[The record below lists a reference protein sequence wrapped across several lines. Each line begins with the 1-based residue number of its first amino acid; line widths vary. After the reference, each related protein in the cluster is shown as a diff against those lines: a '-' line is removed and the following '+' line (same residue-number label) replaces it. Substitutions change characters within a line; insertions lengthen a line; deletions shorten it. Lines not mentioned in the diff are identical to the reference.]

1 MDATLVTMHGVV
13 LGAALL
19 QAATGIG
26 FGVIAGPV
34 ILLALNSGS
43 AIQVSALL
51 SLLIAAILAPGLW
64 RLVDRPILARL
75 LLGTLI
81 GLPIGIA
88 IFVFVSIDV
97 LKLLAGLSVAFIA
110 LSASGLTVWDSRQG
124 RTSRGRFRHIGIG
137 VLSGAMSSSLAMP
150 GPVVAGRLSVLAVP
164 NDVIR
169 ATILVMFLFSYPAA
183 IAVQAGAV
191 GVTRDTL
198 LLTASLAPATLIGV
212 GLGHVLGTRI
222 GEAVFRRLILII
234 LLATAVSL
242 LGNAALS
249 LVGGGWGEGR

>member
-1 MDATLVTMHGVV
+1 MDAALVTMHGVV
-13 LGAALL
+13 LAAALL

-34 ILLALNSGS
+34 MLLALNSGA

-51 SLLIAAILAPGLW
+51 SLLIAAVLAPGLW
-64 RLVDRPILARL
+64 RQVDRPILARL
-75 LLGTLI
+75 LIGTII

-88 IFVFVSIDV
+88 VFVFVSIDV

-110 LSASGLTVWDSRQG
+110 LSAAGLTRPRKAPTG
-124 RTSRGRFRHIGIG
+124 RGHLRNIGIG

-150 GPVVAGRLSVLAVP
+150 GPVVAGRLSALAIP
-164 NDVIR
+164 NEAIR
-169 ATILVMFLFSYPAA
+169 ATILVMFLFSYTAA
-183 IAVQAGAV
+183 MAVQAGAV
-191 GVTRDTL
+191 GVTGETL

-212 GLGHVLGTRI
+212 GLGHVLVSRI

-234 LLATAVSL
+234 LLGTAVSL
-242 LGNAALS
+242 LGNAVFS
-249 LVGGGWGEGR
+249 LLNGG